1 MGKGIKDQRQAGEN
15 ITEGSMAAASTQ
27 LPHCLLGARQT
38 LLEKQHSQS
47 QEHHGPSILLNLVTV
62 GLTDEAVVI
71 PALEVLQPLS

>member
-1 MGKGIKDQRQAGEN
+1 
-15 ITEGSMAAASTQ
+15 MAAASTQ